1 MPQPIDLSRSALEV
15 APDLLGAVLLHR
27 TDEGVVGVRLTE
39 VEAYLGLGEDPGSH
53 AHRRRSPRNAPMFDE
68 PGTVYAYFSYGMHTC
83 VNLVCSPAG
92 TASAV
97 LLRAGEIVA
106 GEELALLRRGPVRPR
121 DLARGPARLAKAL
134 GVTLAESGD
143 PMSAAFELLPR
154 EAPVAIEAS
163 ARTGVSGEGGGDA
176 FPWRFSISGDPTV
189 SPYRRAVVRR
199 RAESGGGQPAR

>member
-1 MPQPIDLSRSALEV
+1 MPAPVDLSRSALEV

-53 AHRRRSPRNAPMFDE
+53 AHRRRSPRNAPMFQE

-97 LLRAGEIVA
+97 LLRGGEVVV
-106 GEELALLRRGPVRPR
+106 GEELALRRRGPVRPR

-134 GVTLAESGD
+134 GVALAESGD
-143 PMSAAFELLPR
+143 PMTRAFELLPR
-154 EAPVAIEAS
+154 EHPVPIETS
-163 ARTGVSGEGGGDA
+163 ARTGVSGEGGDAA
-176 FPWRFSISGDPTV
+176 FPWRFSITGDPTV
-189 SPYRRAVVRR
+189 SPYRRAVPRR
-199 RAESGGGQPAR
+199 RPATGGAQPAR

>member
-1 MPQPIDLSRSALEV
+1 MPEPLDLSRSALEV

-27 TDEGVVGVRLTE
+27 TGEGVVGVRLTE

-53 AHRRRSPRNAPMFDE
+53 AHRRRSPRNAPMFGE
-68 PGTVYAYFSYGMHTC
+68 PGTVYAYFTYGMHTC

-143 PMSAAFELLPR
+143 PMALSFELLPR
-154 EAPVAIEAS
+154 ESPVPIESS
-163 ARTGVSGEGGGDA
+163 ARTGVSGEGGDAA
-176 FPWRFSISGDPTV
+176 FPWRFLIAGDPTV
-189 SPYRRAVVRR
+189 SPYRRAVARR
-199 RAESGGGQPAR
+199 RPETGGGQPAR

>member
-1 MPQPIDLSRSALEV
+1 MPEPLDLSRSALEV

-27 TDEGVVGVRLTE
+27 TDEGLVGVRLTE

-53 AHRRRSPRNAPMFDE
+53 AHRRRSPRNAPMFGE

-83 VNLVCSPAG
+83 VNLVCSPEGA
-92 TASAV
+92 ASAV
-97 LLRAGEIVA
+97 LLRAGEIVV
-106 GEELALLRRGPVRPR
+106 GEELALLRRGPVRSR

-134 GVTLAESGD
+134 GVVLAESGD
-143 PMSAAFELLPR
+143 PMARAFELLPR
-154 EAPVAIEAS
+154 EGPVEIASS

-176 FPWRFSISGDPTV
+176 FPWRFSIPGDPTV

-199 RAESGGGQPAR
+199 RAEPDSGQPAR